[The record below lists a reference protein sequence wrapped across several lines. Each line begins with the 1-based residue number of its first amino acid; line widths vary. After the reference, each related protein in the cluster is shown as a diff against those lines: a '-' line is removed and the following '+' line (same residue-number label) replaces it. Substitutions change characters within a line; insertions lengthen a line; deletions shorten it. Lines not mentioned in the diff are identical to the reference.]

1 MRGPGKIFEQNFANS
16 APSYAL
22 AYRVPDNPSGFQKNS
37 MLRFT
42 RQNPFDYL
50 IWDSRHFRLY
60 ALELKTVAGKSIE
73 FEREGDKKGS
83 GIHYHQALGLND
95 WDKYPGIISGF
106 IIEFRAMELTI
117 FIHIKDYNKL
127 IECVP
132 KKSFTVKDLDDYDIP
147 YQVIPQ
153 KIMRVNFKYDI
164 DHFLSEQSK

>member
-16 APSYAL
+16 APPYAL

-73 FEREGDKKGS
+73 FERDGDTKGS

-95 WDKYPGIISGF
+95 WDKYPGITSGF
-106 IIEFRAMELTI
+106 IIEFREMELTI
-117 FIHIKDYNKL
+117 FINIKDYNKL
-127 IECVP
+127 VKSIQ

-147 YQVIPQ
+147 YQVIEQ
-153 KIMRVNFKYDI
+153 KIMRVNYKYDI
-164 DHFLSEQSK
+164 DKFLSDQVK